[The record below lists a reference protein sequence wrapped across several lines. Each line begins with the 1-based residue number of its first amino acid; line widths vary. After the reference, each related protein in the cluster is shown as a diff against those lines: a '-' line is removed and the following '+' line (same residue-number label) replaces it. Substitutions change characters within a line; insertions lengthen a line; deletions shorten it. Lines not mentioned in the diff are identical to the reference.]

1 MEKFKQD
8 GFYAVQ
14 NFVSYGSIER
24 IIQVTNG
31 FVMKE
36 KSDWVPV
43 EQYFD
48 GMGEIEVVHLESF
61 DYPKPIYPK

>member
-31 FVMKE
+31 LVMRE
-36 KSDWVPV
+36 KNDWIPAD
-43 EQYFD
+43 QYFD
-48 GMGEIEVVHLESF
+48 SMGEIEVVYLESF
-61 DYPKPIYPK
+61 DSPKPIYPK